1 MNLEGVC
8 IAKSLHRCE
17 GLRTLS
23 ERDLGR
29 LCIYVDKLSIFVV
42 VMNDFEQIEQ
52 LLNQNKQLTVVQKE
66 NLRDQL
72 VNLINHLLLN
82 DFNKL
87 VQVLYRVDVSEQ
99 KLKELLQKSPTTDA
113 AVIITD
119 LLIERQEEKIK
130 MKNSFKTGNDISDD
144 DSW

>member
-1 MNLEGVC
+1 MVAFPPGRSGW
-8 IAKSLHRCE
+8 AKSLHR
-17 GLRTLS
+17 
-23 ERDLGR
+23 RDLVR
-29 LCIYVDKLSIFVV
+29 PCIYDDKLSIFVL
-42 VMNDFEQIEQ
+42 VMNDIEKREQ

-72 VNLINHLLLN
+72 VNLINLLLLH
-82 DFNKL
+82 DFNGL

-99 KLKELLQKSPTTDA
+99 KLKKLLQKNQTTDA

-144 DSW
+144 DRW

>member
-1 MNLEGVC
+1 VRVC
-8 IAKSLHRCE
+8 AAVKSLHRSE

-29 LCIYVDKLSIFVV
+29 PCIYDDKLSIFVL
-42 VMNDFEQIEQ
+42 VMNDIEQIEQ

-72 VNLINHLLLN
+72 VNLINLLLLH
-82 DFNKL
+82 DFNGL

-99 KLKELLQKSPTTDA
+99 KLKKLLQKNQTTDA

-144 DSW
+144 DRW

>member
-1 MNLEGVC
+1 M
-8 IAKSLHRCE
+8 KSLHRSE

-99 KLKELLQKSPTTDA
+99 KLKELLQKNPTTDA

-130 MKNSFKTGNDISDD
+130 LKNSFKTNNNISDD
-144 DSW
+144 DRW

>member
-1 MNLEGVC
+1 VRVC
-8 IAKSLHRCE
+8 AAVKSLHRSE

-29 LCIYVDKLSIFVV
+29 PCIYDDKLSIFVL
-42 VMNDFEQIEQ
+42 VMNDIEQIEQ
-52 LLNQNKQLTVVQKE
+52 LLNQNKQLSVVQKE
-66 NLRDQL
+66 KLRDQL

-99 KLKELLQKSPTTDA
+99 KLKKLLQKNQTTDA

-130 MKNSFKTGNDISDD
+130 IKNSFKSDTDISDD
-144 DSW
+144 DRW

>member
-1 MNLEGVC
+1 VRVC
-8 IAKSLHRCE
+8 AAVKSLHRSE

-29 LCIYVDKLSIFVV
+29 PCIYDDKLSIFVL
-42 VMNDFEQIEQ
+42 VMNDIEQIEQ

-72 VNLINHLLLN
+72 VNLINLLLLH
-82 DFNKL
+82 DFNGL

-99 KLKELLQKSPTTDA
+99 KLKKLLQKNQTTDA

-130 MKNSFKTGNDISDD
+130 IKNSFKSDTDISDD
-144 DSW
+144 DRW

>member
-1 MNLEGVC
+1 VAFPPGRSGW
-8 IAKSLHRCE
+8 AKSLHR
-17 GLRTLS
+17 
-23 ERDLGR
+23 RDLVR
-29 LCIYVDKLSIFVV
+29 PCIYDDKLSIFVL
-42 VMNDFEQIEQ
+42 VMNDIEQIEQ

-72 VNLINHLLLN
+72 VNLINLLLLH
-82 DFNKL
+82 DFNGL

-99 KLKELLQKSPTTDA
+99 KLKKLLQKNQTTDA

-144 DSW
+144 DRW

>member
-1 MNLEGVC
+1 M
-8 IAKSLHRCE
+8 KSLHRSE

-29 LCIYVDKLSIFVV
+29 PCIYDDKLSIFVV
-42 VMNDFEQIEQ
+42 VMNDIEQIEQ
-52 LLNQNKQLTVVQKE
+52 LLNQNKQLSVVQKE
-66 NLRDQL
+66 KLRDQL

-99 KLKELLQKSPTTDA
+99 KLKELLQKNQTTDA

-130 MKNSFKTGNDISDD
+130 IKNSFKSDTDISDD
-144 DSW
+144 DRW